1 MKSPTTPGA
10 FPSALEA
17 IGNTPMVQL
26 QRIVPKGCGRVF
38 VKLEWYNPTGS
49 KKDRMA
55 LAMIEGAEKRGDL
68 RPGMS
73 VVEFSGGSTGAGLA
87 FVCGVKGYRFRLIS
101 GDPFGK
107 EKIDMMRALG
117 AEVEILKSDDG
128 KISKSLVQ
136 AMISRAKKIAEDPN
150 TYWTDQLTNPDVP
163 EGFIPLG
170 EEILAQLEGNVDAVC
185 DTIGT
190 SGTLIGIA
198 KAFKQAD
205 HKALVVALEPA
216 SSPILTAGRSG
227 SHHVDGVGLGFV
239 PDKYDAALVDRAM
252 AIEEEDARSICR
264 ELAQKEGLFCGTSSG
279 MNVAGAIALAREL
292 GPDSTVVAVAC
303 DTGLKYLQS
312 GLFD

>member
-1 MKSPTTPGA
+1 MKVHATQSA

-26 QRIVPKGCGRVF
+26 QRILPEGCGRVF

-68 RPGMS
+68 KPGMT

-117 AEVEILKSDDG
+117 AEVEILKSEDG

-136 AMISRAKKIAEDPN
+136 AMIARAKEIAQDEDV
-150 TYWTDQLTNPDVP
+150 YWTNQLTNSDVP

-170 EEILAQLEGNVDAVC
+170 EEILSQLDGNVDAVC

-198 KAFKQAD
+198 KAFKQAN
-205 HKALVVALEPA
+205 HKALLVALEPA

-227 SHHVDGVGLGFV
+227 SHHVDGVGLGFI
-239 PDKYDAALVDRAM
+239 PDKYDARLVDRAL
-252 AIEEEDARSICR
+252 AIEEEEARAICR
-264 ELAQKEGLFCGTSSG
+264 ELAQKEGLFLRYFFGHECGGSHCFGSR
-279 MNVAGAIALAREL
+279 IRPRLYRR
-292 GPDSTVVAVAC
+292 SC
-303 DTGLKYLQS
+303 GLRYRP
-312 GLFD
+312 

>member
-1 MKSPTTPGA
+1 MEKRALQPA
-10 FPSALEA
+10 HASALEA

-26 QRIVPKGCGRVF
+26 RRIVPAGCGRVF

-68 RPGMS
+68 KPGMT

-87 FVCGVKGYRFRLIS
+87 FVCGVKGYRFRLIT
-101 GDPFGK
+101 GDAFGK

-117 AEVEILKSDDG
+117 AEVEIISSPDG
-128 KISKSLVQ
+128 KISKELVQ
-136 AMISRAKKIAEDPN
+136 AMIARARAISEEPN

-163 EGFIPLG
+163 TGFVSLG
-170 EEILAQLEGNVDAVC
+170 EEILAQLDGKVDAVC

-198 KAFKQAD
+198 RAFKEAN
-205 HKALVVALEPA
+205 HPALLVALEPVA
-216 SSPILTAGRSG
+216 SPILTAGRSG
-227 SHHVDGVGLGFV
+227 SHHVDGVGLGFI
-239 PDKYDAALVDRAM
+239 PAKYEPALVDRAM
-252 AIEEEDARSICR
+252 AIEENEARAICR